1 MIKLT
6 NEAEDIYST
15 HYEAMREAGASQ
27 RRAGAFNA
35 YSARGLPNRRV
46 ETWHYTDLKSALAKP
61 APFAARHGFGV
72 DIARVH
78 DSLRLVTLDG
88 AFRPDLSDLSGFP
101 VGVQVQPLGEA
112 LASNDPEVV
121 AALWPDDPAMAA
133 DAIVELNGALMQDG
147 VVITIA
153 PGVTLTRPIELMMLV
168 SAPEPQSVFNRSAL
182 IVGAGSKVRVIE
194 THFAQRQNASG
205 PAQQNHLLS
214 LCLEVD
220 STLDLFT
227 HLAGSS
233 AGSVDV
239 ISLIANLGSRAQL
252 NSNLLIEGGGLSRR
266 QIFASLDG
274 AEARAAFNGV
284 TLARARQHAD
294 TTLVI
299 DHRQPH
305 GSSHERFR
313 TILDQQAVGVFQG
326 KIIVRPGAQK
336 TDGVMQSKAIL
347 LSDGATMNN
356 KPELEIFADD
366 VKCGH
371 GATCGRL
378 DGEQL
383 FYLMARGLPRHEAE
397 SLLLEGFANEALA
410 DIEDE
415 SLHDFIA
422 GRIVAW
428 LAERSPQ

>member
-1 MIKLT
+1 
-6 NEAEDIYST
+6 
-15 HYEAMREAGASQ
+15 MREAGAPK
-27 RRAGAFNA
+27 RRAEA
-35 YSARGLPNRRV
+35 YRVFRERGLPNRRV
-46 ETWHYTDLKSALAKP
+46 ESWHYTDLKSVLAKP
-61 APFAARHGFGV
+61 APLAGSVEF
-72 DIARVH
+72 DH
-78 DSLRLVTLDG
+78 DLLRTHESIRFVTLDG
-88 AFRPDLSDLSGFP
+88 KFRPELSDLSGL
-101 VGVQVQPLGEA
+101 PLGLRVQSLHEA
-112 LASNDPEVV
+112 LASDDPAISAV
-121 AALWPDDPAMAA
+121 LWPDDAA
-133 DAIVELNGALMQDG
+133 FSTAIALNGALMQDG
-147 VVITIA
+147 VVISVA
-153 PGVTLTRPIELMMLV
+153 PGVSLDRAIEFVTLV
-168 SAPEPQSVFNRSAL
+168 SAPEPQSVFTRSAL
-182 IVGAGSKVRVIE
+182 IVGAGAKVRAIE
-194 THFAQRQNASG
+194 TNFAQRKIALS
-205 PAQQNHLLS
+205 PAQQNHLLA

-227 HLAGSS
+227 HIAGSC

-239 ISLIANLGSRAQL
+239 FSLIANLGSRAQL
-252 NSNLLIEGGGLSRR
+252 NANLLSEGGGLSRR

-274 AEARAAFNGV
+274 ADARAAFNGV

-305 GSSHERFR
+305 GASHERFR
-313 TILDQQAVGVFQG
+313 TILDEQAVGVFQG

-378 DGEQL
+378 DREQL
-383 FYLMARGLPRHEAE
+383 FYLMARGLPRREAE
-397 SLLLEGFANEALA
+397 SLLLEGFANEAFVGV
-410 DIEDE
+410 DDE
-415 SLHDFIA
+415 ALREFIA

-428 LAERSPQ
+428 LAERSPA